1 MTKIEHRFTW
11 VLIGPGKNMVLTQ
24 DFREA
29 LDRARGSL
37 TLGPALALAL
47 VGMPGGFP
55 SSLVEA
61 L

>member
-1 MTKIEHRFTW
+1 MTKIEHRLTW
-11 VLIGPGKNMVLTQ
+11 VLIGPGKNMVLSQ

-37 TLGPALALAL
+37 TLGAAMGMALA
-47 VGMPGGFP
+47 GMPGGFP
-55 SSLVEA
+55 TVLVKA